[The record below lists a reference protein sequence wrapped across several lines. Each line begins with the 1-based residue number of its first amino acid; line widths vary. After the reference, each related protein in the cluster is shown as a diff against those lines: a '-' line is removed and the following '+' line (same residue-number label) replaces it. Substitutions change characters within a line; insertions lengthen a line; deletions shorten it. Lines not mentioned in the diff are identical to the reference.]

1 MPYILNTEFTSRN
14 TSDIESAEYDYK
26 YPKGLDLRPKTKL
39 HKDLVDEIMTRAL
52 HSATFISSRF
62 DAWNTYDKSLTAY
75 IDLTE
80 KEKKVKDDDHRKPV
94 SMVFPYSYTILETLM
109 SYLTAAFFD
118 DPIFRYEGS
127 GPEDTVGAILMELLI
142 SHHCYKSKVILPLHT
157 MMRDS
162 LAYGFGVGVPGWQ
175 SITAKV
181 ARRRPVFNKLFEIF
195 GQQVPDGF
203 KKVTKEEVVFEGN
216 DLSTIDPYKCL
227 PDPNVS
233 IVNIQHGEFF
243 GWLEETNLFD
253 LLTEEKN
260 GDDLFNVKYLKHL
273 QNRRTAIHK
282 NNSKRSERSGLSGDK
297 VTESNKAR
305 PVDLIHMYVKLI
317 PKEMELGDSEYP
329 EKWLFTIAADSVII
343 KARPA
348 GFNHGKFPVCVAAPE
363 FDGYTVTPV
372 SRIEVLSGM
381 QTALDFLLNAHIANV
396 RKAVNDMLLVDPY
409 LVNINDL
416 RNPGPGKL
424 IRMRRPAWGRGVE
437 NAVMQLGISDITRA
451 NVSDAGFLMEY
462 MDKVA
467 GTDSTMQGAVRK
479 GGPERLTGQEFTGSR
494 QGGMMRLE
502 RVAIMIATQAM
513 QDIGEMFA
521 SHTQQL
527 MSKDTYVKTI
537 GDWERVLLEEFGKKA
552 EQGRINVSPMDILV
566 GYDTKIRTGQVPG
579 LNYSQ
584 FWEKSF
590 ELLAKEPRL
599 QQQFDIVRI
608 FKHIARNNGVKNVD
622 NFIVKNADM
631 EQIEQ
636 QVQAGNMIPAGQA
649 EGGMPV

>member
-1 MPYILNTEFTSRN
+1 
-14 TSDIESAEYDYK
+14 
-26 YPKGLDLRPKTKL
+26 
-39 HKDLVDEIMTRAL
+39 
-52 HSATFISSRF
+52 
-62 DAWNTYDKSLTAY
+62 
-75 IDLTE
+75 
-80 KEKKVKDDDHRKPV
+80 
-94 SMVFPYSYTILETLM
+94 
-109 SYLTAAFFD
+109 
-118 DPIFRYEGS
+118 
-127 GPEDTVGAILMELLI
+127 
-142 SHHCYKSKVILPLHT
+142 
-157 MMRDS
+157 
-162 LAYGFGVGVPGWQ
+162 
-175 SITAKV
+175 
-181 ARRRPVFNKLFEIF
+181 
-195 GQQVPDGF
+195 
-203 KKVTKEEVVFEGN
+203 
-216 DLSTIDPYKCL
+216 
-227 PDPNVS
+227 
-233 IVNIQHGEFF
+233 
-243 GWLEETNLFD
+243 
-253 LLTEEKN
+253 
-260 GDDLFNVKYLKHL
+260 
-273 QNRRTAIHK
+273 
-282 NNSKRSERSGLSGDK
+282 
-297 VTESNKAR
+297 
-305 PVDLIHMYVKLI
+305 
-317 PKEMELGDSEYP
+317 
-329 EKWLFTIAADSVII
+329 
-343 KARPA
+343 
-348 GFNHGKFPVCVAAPE
+348 
-363 FDGYTVTPV
+363 
-372 SRIEVLSGM
+372 
-381 QTALDFLLNAHIANV
+381 
-396 RKAVNDMLLVDPY
+396 